1 MFKMNG
7 AYTFLRM
14 DIDRNQDSLDTTSAD
29 PAGSSPRHQ
38 FSVRSSIDVTKSI
51 QQDFTWRYVGGLT
64 GLAVPSYYSLDAH
77 LGWAPSKRLNFSIS
91 GQNLTNNEHLE
102 FRPDFIATA
111 PTVVK
116 RTYQVTA
123 RWAF

>member
-1 MFKMNG
+1 MNG

-14 DIDRNQDSLDTTSAD
+14 DIDRNRDSLDTTSPD

-38 FSVRSSIDVTKSI
+38 FSVRSSIDVARNV
-51 QQDFTWRYVGGLT
+51 QQDVTWRYVGGLA

-77 LGWAPSKRLNFSIS
+77 LGWAASKHLNFSIS

-111 PTVVK
+111 PTLVK

-123 RWAF
+123 RVAF